1 MSTASLSV
9 NDTMINFR
17 TNSKIKNKA
26 NKILED
32 MGLDMSTAFN
42 MVLRS
47 IVNFKGMRINN
58 LTVNGFTPE
67 YEAMLLRS
75 EKEALASKKSY
86 KSAAEMWESI
96 DKKTRGKI

>member
-9 NDTMINFR
+9 NDAMINFR
-17 TNSKIKNKA
+17 TKKSLKQKATKIFEE
-26 NKILED
+26 L
-32 MGLDMSTAFN
+32 GLDMSSALN
-42 MVLRS
+42 MILSCVVS
-47 IVNFKGMRINN
+47 FKGIKINN

-86 KSAAEMWESI
+86 KSAAEMWADL
-96 DKKTRGKI
+96 DKED